1 VDEILQISPPYNPEQ
16 NYNRTYDDYTFPN
29 DNLKKRNRFD
39 SSRTSNDDIDD
50 GKYDTKR
57 KKKGRKKEQETF
69 CRNQISI
76 AGGSTVTLING
87 SKFYSKSLF
96 IFLRYILPYESTSTK
111 F

>member
-1 VDEILQISPPYNPEQ
+1 MDEILQISPPYNPEQ